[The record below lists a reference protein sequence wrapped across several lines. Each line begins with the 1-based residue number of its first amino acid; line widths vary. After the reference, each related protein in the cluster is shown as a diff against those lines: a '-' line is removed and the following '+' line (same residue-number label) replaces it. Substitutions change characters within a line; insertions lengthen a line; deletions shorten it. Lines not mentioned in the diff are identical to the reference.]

1 MAVFRVKSLL
11 PNMGMYS
18 QKIMKSQ
25 TLTTGSNIDH
35 MIMSHDRSYNSSHD
49 MSHER
54 LYDRSYNSSHDMSHE
69 RLYDSHMIDH
79 MAYYMICH
87 MTIVGGEGQECNDFV
102 QSFS

>member
-1 MAVFRVKSLL
+1 MLEWLCSGSSLL

-35 MIMSHDRSYNSSHD
+35 MIMSHERS
-49 MSHER
+49 
-54 LYDRSYNSSHDMSHE
+54 
-69 RLYDSHMIDH
+69 YDSHMIDH
-79 MAYYMICH
+79 MAYYMIRH
-87 MTIVGGEGQECNDFV
+87 MTIVGGEGQECNDLF

>member
-54 LYDRSYNSSHDMSHE
+54 LYD
-69 RLYDSHMIDH
+69 SHMIDH

>member
-25 TLTTGSNIDH
+25 TLSTGSNIDH
-35 MIMSHDRSYNSSHD
+35 MIMSHDSSHDISHDRSYNSSHD

-54 LYDRSYNSSHDMSHE
+54 S
-69 RLYDSHMIDH
+69 YDSHMIDH

-87 MTIVGGEGQECNDFV
+87 MTIVGGEGQECNDLF

>member
-1 MAVFRVKSLL
+1 MLEWLCSGSSLL

-35 MIMSHDRSYNSSHD
+35 MIMSHD

-54 LYDRSYNSSHDMSHE
+54 S
-69 RLYDSHMIDH
+69 YDSYMIDH
-79 MAYYMICH
+79 MAYYMIHH
-87 MTIVGGEGQECNDFV
+87 MTIVGGEGQECNDLF

>member
-35 MIMSHDRSYNSSHD
+35 MIMSHDISHDRSYHSSHD

-54 LYDRSYNSSHDMSHE
+54 S
-69 RLYDSHMIDH
+69 YDSHMIDY

-87 MTIVGGEGQECNDFV
+87 MTIVWRRSRV
-102 QSFS
+102 

>member
-35 MIMSHDRSYNSSHD
+35 MIMSHDISH
-49 MSHER
+49 
-54 LYDRSYNSSHDMSHE
+54 DRSYNSSHDMSHE
-69 RLYDSHMIDH
+69 RSYD
-79 MAYYMICH
+79 CH
-87 MTIVGGEGQECNDFV
+87 MTIVGGEGQECNDLV